1 MGGSSSG
8 SDGVDYRLTFM
19 LMQEA
24 LIAARKG
31 LGAGLPSLLS
41 GGGGGLMA
49 FATASLLIS
58 QAASVCE
65 GTPGRKS
72 DWSCHSVSHA
82 SAGEL
87 KAEVGSL

>member
-58 QAASVCE
+58 QAAPVWE
-65 GTPGRKS
+65 GDNSRK
-72 DWSCHSVSHA
+72 
-82 SAGEL
+82 EI
-87 KAEVGSL
+87 